1 MLMPK
6 MAKTIFLNPNLIIS
20 ITCISSKYLF
30 MVRYFLK
37 TLKSNFDNI
46 IKHALQYLICIFVDG
61 VR

>member
-1 MLMPK
+1 MPK

-37 TLKSNFDNI
+37 TLKSKPRFDNI
-46 IKHALQYLICIFVDG
+46 IKHALKYLACIFVDG